1 MWMSGLRVR
10 WWTLVSMR
18 ITCAT
23 LLAHAENRGLL
34 CGKGVVAP
42 VLPQPLWTPTHCDTC
57 GNLQFH
63 IFLLASLIPKD
74 LRERDFILSQAVSF
88 MKAFIFRYF

>member
-1 MWMSGLRVR
+1 MPKIGGCS
-10 WWTLVSMR
+10 
-18 ITCAT
+18 
-23 LLAHAENRGLL
+23 

-42 VLPQPLWTPTHCDTC
+42 VLPQPLWTRPHTVDTC

-63 IFLLASLIPKD
+63 IFLLASLILKD
-74 LRERDFILSQAVSF
+74 LRERDFILPQAVSF